1 MAQRRSHG
9 EGSIFF
15 EEARSRWVGTV
26 DLGHDGTGK
35 RRRAKV
41 TGRTK
46 TEVRDKL
53 RALQH
58 QAEAGLPVGDGA
70 VTFGSYLD
78 RWLTDVLPA
87 RAKVRSTN
95 TVDNYRWAVE
105 RHLKPALGA
114 KRLRA
119 LTPEDVET
127 LLRRLADDGM
137 ARNSVM
143 RVRSVAVM
151 ALKHAQRR
159 DLVARNAAE
168 LAEMPATAR
177 AAEEGRS
184 LTVDQAAQLLAVAEA
199 DPLGPLVVTGLMLG
213 LRPGELCGLRWS
225 DVDIEGHTLHVRQSR
240 KRERGPDGRE
250 VLRFGDPKTAKSR
263 RSLAMPAP
271 VVAAL
276 GRQRALQARQRLV
289 AGSGWEDL
297 DLVFANAIGA
307 PIDPSNLRRLFAK
320 LTERAG
326 LGAWHPNELRHSAC
340 SLLSAAGVPL
350 EHVADILGH
359 DGTRMAAKFYRHAV
373 APSVGAAVA
382 PMEAMFGAV
391 GSPFGSPAG

>member
-1 MAQRRSHG
+1 MSNRRSPG
-9 EGSIFF
+9 EGTVFF
-15 EEARSRWVGTV
+15 EADRDRWVGVV
-26 DLGHDGTGK
+26 DLGSDGGR

-46 TEVRDKL
+46 SEALRKL
-53 RALQH
+53 RELRRR
-58 QAEAGLPVGDGA
+58 AEDGLPVGDGGL
-70 VTFGSYLD
+70 TFGAFLD
-78 RWLTDVLPA
+78 RWLADVLPA
-87 RAKVRSTN
+87 RGRVNSTN
-95 TVDNYRWAVE
+95 TVANYRWAVE

-119 LTPEDVET
+119 LTPDDVEA
-127 LLRRLADDGM
+127 LLRRLADQGL

-168 LAEMPATAR
+168 LAEMPAAAR
-177 AAEEGRS
+177 PPAEGRS
-184 LTVDQAAQLLAVAEA
+184 LTVEQAVQLLGAAEDDA
-199 DPLGPLVVTGLMLG
+199 EIGPLVVVGLMLG
-213 LRPGELCGLRWS
+213 LRPGELCGLRWA
-225 DVDIEGHTLHVRQSR
+225 DVDFEARTLHVRQSL
-240 KRERGPDGRE
+240 KRERAADGRE
-250 VLRFGDPKTAKSR
+250 VLRLGEPKTARSR

-271 VVAAL
+271 VVSAL
-276 GRQRALQARQRLV
+276 GRQRSGQARARLAV
-289 AGSGWEDL
+289 GAAWADL
-297 DLVFANAIGA
+297 DLVFTTTVGTPVN
-307 PIDPSNLRRLFAK
+307 PSNLRRSLAN

-350 EHVADILGH
+350 EHVADVLGH
-359 DGTRMAAKFYRHAV
+359 DGTRMAHRFYRHAV

-382 PMEAMFGAV
+382 PMEAMFG
-391 GSPFGSPAG
+391 SPS

>member
-1 MAQRRSHG
+1 MAQRRGHG

-26 DLGHDGTGK
+26 DLGNDGTGK
-35 RRRAKV
+35 RRRAKG

-58 QAEAGLPVGDGA
+58 QAGAGLPVGDGSL
-70 VTFGSYLD
+70 TFGAYLD
-78 RWLTDVLPA
+78 RWLAEVLPA
-87 RAKVRSTN
+87 RAKVKSSN

-105 RHLKPALGA
+105 RHLRPALGA
-114 KRLRA
+114 ERLRS
-119 LTPEDVET
+119 LSPEDVEG
-127 LLRRLADDGM
+127 LLRRLAEDGM

-168 LAEMPATAR
+168 LAEMPASAR
-177 AAEEGRS
+177 APEEGRS
-184 LTVDQAAQLLAVAEA
+184 LTVEQAARLLAVAEA

-225 DVDIEGHTLHVRQSR
+225 DVDLEGRTLHVRQSR
-240 KRERGPDGRE
+240 KRERGADGRE
-250 VLRFGDPKTAKSR
+250 VMRFGEPKTAKSR

-276 GRQRALQARQRLV
+276 QRQRALQARQRLV
-289 AGSGWEDL
+289 VGSAWTDL

-307 PIDPSNLRRLFAK
+307 PIDPSNLRRLFAR

-326 LGAWHPNELRHSAC
+326 LGPWHPNELRHSAC
-340 SLLSAAGVPL
+340 SLLSAAAVPL

-359 DGTRMAAKFYRHAV
+359 DGTRMAARFNRHAV
-373 APSVGAAVA
+373 APAVGAAVA